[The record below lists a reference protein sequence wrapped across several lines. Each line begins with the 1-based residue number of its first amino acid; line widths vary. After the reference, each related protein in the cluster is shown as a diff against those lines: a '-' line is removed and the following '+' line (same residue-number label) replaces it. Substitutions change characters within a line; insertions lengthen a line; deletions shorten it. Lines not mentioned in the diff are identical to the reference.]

1 MIDAKAFGAE
11 LAAIVQRATA
21 PLQQLIEAQ
30 AARIADLEKAIAA
43 MPAPQD
49 GADGASVTL
58 GDVLPDLQK
67 QVDEFLAALPVPQ
80 DGKDGAPGR
89 DGVDGAPGADG
100 ASVTA
105 DDVLPVIGKRVDEY
119 LAALPVPQD
128 GKDGAPGRDGAD
140 GAPGADGS
148 SVTADDLLPVIGKR
162 VDEYLAALPV
172 PQDGKD
178 GAPGRDGVD
187 GAPGADGADGVS
199 LAGAMIDR
207 KGALVVTLSN
217 GTLCE
222 LGIVAGN
229 DGAPGA
235 DGQDGLG
242 FEDLDFSSD
251 GHGRPVAVFRR
262 GGAEKSVRLPC
273 IIDRGPFR
281 SGGSYEKGD
290 AVSYGGSMWIAQEDG
305 ASERPDGGAGW
316 RLAVKRGR
324 DAREPKVGTNA

>member
-1 MIDAKAFGAE
+1 MIDAKAFGVE

-49 GADGASVTL
+49 GAPGRDGADGASVTL

-67 QVDEFLAALPVPQ
+67 QVDEFLAAVPLPQ

-140 GAPGADGS
+140 GAPGADG
-148 SVTADDLLPVIGKR
+148 
-162 VDEYLAALPV
+162 
-172 PQDGKD
+172 
-178 GAPGRDGVD
+178 
-187 GAPGADGADGVS
+187 ADGVS

-217 GTLCE
+217 GTLHE
-222 LGIVAGN
+222 LGIVVGK
-229 DGAPGA
+229 DGDRGA
-235 DGQDGLG
+235 DGRDGLG
-242 FEDLDFSSD
+242 FEDLEFEPDADGRLWAKFS
-251 GHGRPVAVFRR
+251 R
-262 GGAEKSVRLPC
+262 GGIVKRALIPGILYRGVYKSADGYL
-273 IIDRGPFR
+273 
-281 SGGSYEKGD
+281 KGD
-290 AVSYGGSMWIAQEDG
+290 AVTYGGGIWIAMQDSPDG
-305 ASERPDGGAGW
+305 RPDGGPGW
-316 RLAVKRGR
+316 QLANKRGKDGR
-324 DAREPKVGTNA
+324 DGKDAGSANA